1 MLLAGVAG
9 PTAKARGKVAA
20 VPTAVKSL
28 VVSYLMLLNTTGCTT
43 ITAIGAIISRL
54 PSGAASFTA
63 CAAIRPPAPGRFS
76 TITGEP
82 IEAVILSAI
91 KRAVASA
98 EPPGGKPTKIFTGAA
113 CAKLGIAIVA
123 VAALSRPRA
132 WRRRIN
138 GDMRFS

>member
-1 MLLAGVAG
+1 MLIYKAQIATNLIAGTEPVDA
-9 PTAKARGKVAA
+9 AA
-20 VPTAVKSL
+20 VRV
-28 VVSYLMLLNTTGCTT
+28 
-43 ITAIGAIISRL
+43 
-54 PSGAASFTA
+54 
-63 CAAIRPPAPGRFS
+63 PPA
-76 TITGEP
+76 TQVL
-82 IEAVILSAI
+82 AVRAAEDI
-91 KRAVASA
+91 AVASA